1 MKKINIA
8 ILSTLLLS
16 TVVLANEKKAE
27 TLVEALMGTN
37 IFVAMSVGYSNLN
50 VKNEGTVSLNEKLNE
65 SSTNFNVELGY
76 SYSKKID
83 VSLNYKRVNLDDVGL
98 DNIYVSTKYKLMQDN
113 DLIPYLGLNLGY
125 SQLSWD
131 KNPINST
138 RSDTE
143 SGSFLIGSTV
153 GVLYKLTDNLDFDL
167 NYQLDYM
174 RHKTKI
180 QNNSANS
187 NLIHD
192 YLQSVNL
199 GFRYSF

>member
-1 MKKINIA
+1 MKKINIV

-16 TVVLANEKKAE
+16 SVVSANEKKAE
-27 TLVEALMGTN
+27 TLVEVLQGTN
-37 IFVAMSVGYSNLN
+37 TFVAMSVGYSNLN

-138 RSDTE
+138 SSDTE
-143 SGSFLIGSTV
+143 SGSFLVGSTL

-167 NYQLDYM
+167 NYKLDYM